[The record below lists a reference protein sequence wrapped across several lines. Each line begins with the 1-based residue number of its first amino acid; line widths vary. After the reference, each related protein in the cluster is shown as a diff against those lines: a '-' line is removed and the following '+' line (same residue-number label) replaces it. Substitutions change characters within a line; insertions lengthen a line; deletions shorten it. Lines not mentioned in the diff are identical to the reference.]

1 MKDKIKAIIHKWT
14 KQEEYQF
21 CQSTKISQELKI
33 NRNQIAIML
42 NDLFESK
49 DFIKI
54 NTRPASFLEI
64 VIS

>member
-42 NDLFESK
+42 NDLFE
-49 DFIKI
+49 
-54 NTRPASFLEI
+54 
-64 VIS
+64 